1 MKNKFL
7 KTIGCLAA
15 ALALTACNDDE
26 TADGNRLP
34 EGKYPVTFIATGLQ
48 MPAATRSTTD
58 GTWGLTAAVVAVKIG
73 YEVKR
78 YVADMTG
85 TASTTL
91 KPAEG
96 IIPFYWQ
103 STADIKVSAWYLG
116 TGEYKSALPTHWS
129 VQTNQNNYDNGYQR
143 SDFLYAPEADIDFKG
158 TKLLTFYHQT
168 AKVVVNIRNQGV
180 VNNDDENIKSVTIN
194 AVTDGTFQADAGGN
208 YRLSAKTGTGV
219 TSTDII
225 FKKLSS
231 PNADVVFKDGEKGEP
246 ALASYQALV
255 IPQTLNA
262 NTSIKIQIEGY
273 NTFTYTPTGSWEG
286 GTQYTY
292 NLTIDGK
299 GVKVNAISTIGWTDG
314 GTGEGSVEI

>member
-48 MPAATRSTTD
+48 MPAATRTTAD
-58 GTWGLTAAVVAVKIG
+58 GFWEDNEAVAVKIG
-73 YEVKR
+73 DEVKR
-78 YVADMTG
+78 YVADVTG
-85 TASTTL
+85 AASTTL

-96 IIPFYWQ
+96 SIPFYWE

-116 TGEYKSALPTHWS
+116 TRYYTSAFPTDWS

-158 TKLLTFYHQT
+158 TKPLTFYHQT
-168 AKVVVNIRNQGV
+168 AKVVVNIRSQGV

-194 AVTDGTFQADAGGN
+194 AVTDGTFQADADGN

-219 TSTDII
+219 PSADII